1 MTNQERNDY
10 FYVCALIEYISRAT
24 RNHRGDVVRTIGKE
38 GIEKLLYDAQVNH
51 CLSFEQVSDE
61 VIEYYK
67 IKEGTFDTI
76 SNCHYD
82 VPSYLDIRKLYSIM
96 IVKIFYCKFMD
107 SVLSF
112 RKAVRRDKRNEET
125 SFSGVSSVS
134 GGACGGS
141 GCRFC
146 IDLGEGCA

>member
-67 IKEGTFDTI
+67 IKEETFDSI
-76 SNCHYD
+76 SDCHYD
-82 VPSYLDIRKLYSIM
+82 FTRYIYLGKLYSFM
-96 IVKIFYCKFMD
+96 I
-107 SVLSF
+107 
-112 RKAVRRDKRNEET
+112 
-125 SFSGVSSVS
+125 
-134 GGACGGS
+134 
-141 GCRFC
+141 
-146 IDLGEGCA
+146 

>member
-67 IKEGTFDTI
+67 IKEGTLTPFLTVIMMFPAILI
-76 SNCHYD
+76 SEN
-82 VPSYLDIRKLYSIM
+82 
-96 IVKIFYCKFMD
+96 FT
-107 SVLSF
+107 VL
-112 RKAVRRDKRNEET
+112 
-125 SFSGVSSVS
+125 
-134 GGACGGS
+134 
-141 GCRFC
+141 
-146 IDLGEGCA
+146 

>member
-67 IKEGTFDTI
+67 IKREPLTPFLTVIMMFPAILI
-76 SNCHYD
+76 SEN
-82 VPSYLDIRKLYSIM
+82 
-96 IVKIFYCKFMD
+96 FT
-107 SVLSF
+107 VL
-112 RKAVRRDKRNEET
+112 
-125 SFSGVSSVS
+125 
-134 GGACGGS
+134 
-141 GCRFC
+141 
-146 IDLGEGCA
+146 

>member
-67 IKEGTFDTI
+67 IKREPLTPFLTVY
-76 SNCHYD
+76 YD
-82 VPSYLDIRKLYSIM
+82 VPSYLDIGN
-96 IVKIFYCKFMD
+96 FT
-107 SVLSF
+107 VL
-112 RKAVRRDKRNEET
+112 
-125 SFSGVSSVS
+125 
-134 GGACGGS
+134 
-141 GCRFC
+141 
-146 IDLGEGCA
+146 